1 MPTEARIAKF
11 NRLILREIIGIL
23 KKLEVDKVQLAN
35 RSDFNI
41 ESVFN
46 LFTSTTLD
54 KISQTNLI
62 TTLSNMGVSCTQ
74 QSVQLLLERYDA
86 DADNKLNFWEFSNMF
101 LPIDQELRQRVE
113 SRTGSAQKLL
123 STETRTLVI
132 GLLGRLVDAENMI
145 EDIRNQCKQSEFG
158 SLREIFDEFDWMERG
173 FLTVTEIR
181 RHFDCYPDET

>member
-86 DADNKLNFWEFSNMF
+86 DADNKLNFWEFSNIF
-101 LPIDQELRQRVE
+101 LPVDQELRQKVE
-113 SRTGSAQKLL
+113 
-123 STETRTLVI
+123 
-132 GLLGRLVDAENMI
+132 
-145 EDIRNQCKQSEFG
+145 
-158 SLREIFDEFDWMERG
+158 
-173 FLTVTEIR
+173 
-181 RHFDCYPDET
+181 

>member
-46 LFTSTTLD
+46 LITSTTLD

-62 TTLSNMGVSCTQ
+62 TTLSNI
-74 QSVQLLLERYDA
+74 A
-86 DADNKLNFWEFSNMF
+86 
-101 LPIDQELRQRVE
+101 
-113 SRTGSAQKLL
+113 
-123 STETRTLVI
+123 
-132 GLLGRLVDAENMI
+132 
-145 EDIRNQCKQSEFG
+145 
-158 SLREIFDEFDWMERG
+158 
-173 FLTVTEIR
+173 
-181 RHFDCYPDET
+181 